1 MMNELDSTLAAR
13 QTVTL
18 VRLRETLWDYLSKSG
33 EDDSTELHGVRVSQT
48 LGLIVFPTHDVYSKI
63 HNDLFS

>member
-33 EDDSTELHGVRVSQT
+33 EDDSTELHGVRLSQP
-48 LGLIVFPTHDVYSKI
+48 LSLIIFHTHDVYSKI